1 MNNIEKNLKEVM
13 RRIGENA
20 KAAFRN
26 PEDILLVG
34 VTKTRTAEEINA
46 AIDAGLTDIGE
57 NKVQE
62 LISKYDLVKPCR
74 WHMIGHLQTNKVKYI
89 VDKVVMIHSVD
100 SINLASEINKRCK
113 NKKITMDILIQIN
126 LGMEEAKGGVSP
138 REAEPLIC
146 EILEKCENVTVKGL
160 MIIPPASEDI
170 NVTKGYFRELKQLFD
185 SLQSMGNERLAL
197 QYLSM
202 GMSQD
207 YEEAVLEGANIVRVG
222 TSIFGPRNMA

>member
-1 MNNIEKNLKEVM
+1 
-13 RRIGENA
+13 
-20 KAAFRN
+20 
-26 PEDILLVG
+26 
-34 VTKTRTAEEINA
+34 
-46 AIDAGLTDIGE
+46 
-57 NKVQE
+57 
-62 LISKYDLVKPCR
+62 
-74 WHMIGHLQTNKVKYI
+74 MIGHLQTNKVKYI

-100 SINLASEINKRCK
+100 STNLASEINKRCK

-138 REAEPLIC
+138 GEAEPLIC

-185 SLQSMGNERLAL
+185 SLQSMGDERLAL

>member
-1 MNNIEKNLKEVM
+1 MNSIEKNLKEVM
-13 RRIGENA
+13 RRIGESA

-62 LISKYDLVKPCR
+62 LISKYDFVKPCR

-100 SINLASEINKRCK
+100 STNLASEINKRCK

-138 REAEPLIC
+138 GEAEPLIC

-185 SLQSMGNERLAL
+185 SLQSMGDERLAL

>member
-1 MNNIEKNLKEVM
+1 LNSIEKNLKEVM
-13 RRIGENA
+13 RRIGESA

-62 LISKYDLVKPCR
+62 LISKYDFVKPCR

-100 SINLASEINKRCK
+100 STNLASEINKRCK

-138 REAEPLIC
+138 GEAEPLIC

-185 SLQSMGNERLAL
+185 SLQSMGDERLAL

>member
-13 RRIGENA
+13 RRIGESA

-62 LISKYDLVKPCR
+62 LISKYDFVKPCR

-100 SINLASEINKRCK
+100 STNLASEINKRCK